1 MGAGGGEE
9 LTSSKI
15 IRSEF
20 MEVTTLEKEAAGRAL
35 GINSASSGALWD
47 LAASTLTT
55 SIQSAPGAYTSLPE
69 AAAVP
74 VANDTSLI
82 ALPSL
87 LPGETSATLTPA
99 SLIQHASQGSVDG
112 PPPQSVYMGGVLVL
126 AQPQLPWPSAAMA
139 PWQSPTTGQLGT
151 QALPLPVGIYPQGD
165 ASLPL
170 GDHCLQ
176 TTKEKVWREEYID
189 IFTLLFHEAEV
200 KPKETGDSKDKEAAK
215 KKRVKP

>member
-87 LPGETSATLTPA
+87 LPGEALMSGPAHVLLCGHSVLFWALRCASSTDFSTQLHLSATA
-99 SLIQHASQGSVDG
+99 
-112 PPPQSVYMGGVLVL
+112 VL
-126 AQPQLPWPSAAMA
+126 QW
-139 PWQSPTTGQLGT
+139 
-151 QALPLPVGIYPQGD
+151 
-165 ASLPL
+165 
-170 GDHCLQ
+170 
-176 TTKEKVWREEYID
+176 
-189 IFTLLFHEAEV
+189 
-200 KPKETGDSKDKEAAK
+200 
-215 KKRVKP
+215 